1 MARLK
6 LLMGQIAAEWL
17 AIRISKILLI
27 LAGLTVIVSAV
38 TGFVL
43 GFWIA

>member
-1 MARLK
+1 MKA
-6 LLMGQIAAEWL
+6 LLAQLAAEWL

-43 GFWIA
+43 GFWIG